1 MKALGDQ
8 IHAMGLK
15 FGIYSTPW
23 RGSYEGHIG
32 SSSDNADGTYDWIK
46 AGDHNEFF
54 RIGRDSNTWNEKR
67 ALNYQFGK
75 YSFIDKD
82 ADQWKAWGIDY
93 LKYDWHPIDVK
104 STGAMADA
112 LRATGRDIVYSLS
125 NRADLEHVAELAKLA
140 SAWRTTGDITD
151 TWPSMSEIG
160 FNQKQWAPYGGPG
173 HWNDPDMLVVGDV
186 GWGHPHPTRLTPD
199 EQYTHISLW
208 CLLSAPLLIGC
219 NLDALDDFTISLL
232 TNDEVL
238 EIDQDTLGREATQI
252 TKDDDSLVYA
262 KPLDDG
268 SWAVGLFNIGVIPQK
283 LAVQWSDLKLNGSQ
297 QVRDLWRQKDLGKF
311 ETEFSSE
318 VAPHG
323 VVLVRVS
330 PSK

>member
-1 MKALGDQ
+1 
-8 IHAMGLK
+8 MGK
-15 FGIYSTPW
+15 VWEWG
-23 RGSYEGHIG
+23 
-32 SSSDNADGTYDWIK
+32 AA
-46 AGDHNEFF
+46 AGGN
-54 RIGRDSNTWNEKR
+54 
-67 ALNYQFGK
+67 L
-75 YSFIDKD
+75 
-82 ADQWKAWGIDY
+82 
-93 LKYDWHPIDVK
+93 
-104 STGAMADA
+104 
-112 LRATGRDIVYSLS
+112 
-125 NRADLEHVAELAKLA
+125 
-140 SAWRTTGDITD
+140 WRTTGDIGP
-151 TWPSMSEIG
+151 TWKSVEDHG
-160 FNQKQWAPYGGPG
+160 FNQNGLEQWAGPG

-262 KPLDDG
+262 KSLDDG

-283 LAVQWSDLKLNGSQ
+283 LAVHWSDLKLNGPQ

-311 ETEFSSE
+311 ETNFSSE

-330 PSK
+330 PPK